1 MAMGRPTTVT
11 VMREEAQ
18 VEVLAMH
25 DELAAHDRRETVA
38 LASLATDIDA
48 VLAVL
53 AGSPRAVDLERARR
67 RLATCATV
75 VAQLRRWDVGEN
87 RAHRSFVAAAFALAG
102 AGELVASAG
111 VA

>member
-53 AGSPRAVDLERARR
+53 
-67 RLATCATV
+67 
-75 VAQLRRWDVGEN
+75 VAQLRRWDVEN

>member
-1 MAMGRPTTVT
+1 MGRPVTVT

-25 DELAAHDRRETVA
+25 DELAA
-38 LASLATDIDA
+38 
-48 VLAVL
+48 
-53 AGSPRAVDLERARR
+53 
-67 RLATCATV
+67 
-75 VAQLRRWDVGEN
+75 QLRRWDVGEN
-87 RAHRSFVAAAFALAG
+87 RVHRSFVAAAFALAG